1 MPPSWAVATNPHLG
15 RLRQHCRDPRVDPRL
30 VLTRGGAGP
39 TRPEGGV
46 SPLRATP
53 TKPRPSAGCPLLT
66 ATGLSGLV
74 QLQDLEELELTNCP
88 GATPE
93 LFKYFS
99 QHLPRCLVVE

>member
-1 MPPSWAVATNPHLG
+1 MAQVPPGQRAES
-15 RLRQHCRDPRVDPRL
+15 
-30 VLTRGGAGP
+30 
-39 TRPEGGV
+39 RPV
-46 SPLRATP
+46 RATP